1 MTKTRRSFFTLASA
15 GVLALGLGAVPVFAT
30 SFGSS
35 GGGSAGGFLHHKS
48 GGGSSG
54 GGSRR
59 GSGGSSITRA
69 AAAPAAAAQRRRLQR
84 RRLHGWIPPPQER
97 RRLQRRRLGRRPG
110 GGSSTTRA
118 AAVPA
123 AGHRWAGS
131 STTGRRQRRR
141 LQWRIL
147 LRSCSN
153 QHGPGGT
160 VGKLVRPAKRLA
172 ITAGGEDGTTLPAI
186 PVLLVPT
193 NGELNREFASS
204 LPGVLPG
211 RGRPKESQ

>member
-1 MTKTRRSFFTLASA
+1 MTKTRRPFFTLASA

-54 GGSRR
+54 GASAGGFLHHKS
-59 GSGGSSITRA
+59 GGGSSGGGSAGGFLHHKSGGGSSGGGLGRRV
-69 AAAPAAAAQRRRLQR
+69 PPPQERRRFQRRSIGR
-84 RRLHGWIPPPQER
+84 RVPPPQER
-97 RRLQRRRLGRRPG
+97 RRLE
-110 GGSSTTRA
+110 
-118 AAVPA
+118 
-123 AGHRWAGS
+123 
-131 STTGRRQRRR
+131 
-141 LQWRIL
+141 WRIL
-147 LRSCSN
+147 LRSCGN

-204 LPGVLPG
+204 LPGRAAW